1 VTKSGALVPYVP
13 RLTLEWAR
21 ADERV
26 SGGAAAWQVVEGT
39 MVFAD
44 ISGFT
49 KMSERL
55 ARHGKV
61 GAEEVTDAINT
72 CFEQLLAIAYASGG
86 SLLKFGGDAL
96 LLLFAGDDHANRAAH
111 AAVGMRHRLRTV
123 GRLQTS
129 SGLVVLR
136 ISIGVHSGSFDFFAL
151 GDSHRELLVAGR
163 DASLTVAAEGS
174 ATAGEIVMSAATAAL
189 LPARCRGPERGDGFL
204 LRAPPGRAPIEPI
217 VATDAG
223 PVDVARYVP
232 IAIRR
237 HLLDGGEDSEHR
249 SATVAFLHFDGT
261 DEILEREGHPVLAAW
276 LDEVVRVV
284 QRAADTHEVTLL
296 GSDIDHDGGKLILV
310 AGVPRRL
317 GDDEERMLTALRQIA
332 DTSLPI
338 PLRIGA
344 HTGSVFAGTVGPSY
358 RRTFTVMGDT
368 VNLAARVMS
377 KANPSQVLVTPDVLE
392 RSQLTFETEALE
404 PFSVKGKR
412 KPVTA
417 FALGPPSRKQRTRSQ
432 MLPLM
437 GRAEEVTL
445 LERALAASVEGAS
458 GFVEI
463 LGESGMGKSR
473 LIEELRGRA
482 GSVRCMTIRC
492 EAYEASAPYAPF
504 WVLLRYLLGAA
515 LDAHRDDVESMLRK
529 TVGEV
534 APELLDQLPLLA
546 TPLDLAIPDSPV
558 TAMLDPEFRRQ
569 RVDEVTAAFL
579 LRVLPQPTVLV
590 FEDVHH
596 MDGPSVGLL
605 HRLVALAP
613 ASLMLCVTRRSAEHG
628 FVAEPDERA
637 TTLALAPLTIEQGI
651 EAVIGATEE
660 APLLPREARM
670 LAERAAGSPLFLD
683 EMLRALGEGGSV
695 DSLPASIDSAVTA
708 QIDRLPNRH
717 RQVLRRAAVLGLS
730 FTTAEL
736 EKILAPD
743 LPAPGDAMLTELGEF
758 LISDGPVR
766 LRFRHA
772 IMRDTVY
779 EELPFR
785 QRRALHGRAAIAL
798 EDALGAD
805 AHAEAALLSMHF
817 FEAQQHAQAWAYAGV
832 AGERAQAVY
841 ANVEAATHFE
851 RAIAAARR
859 LPDLDRHE
867 VAAVWEKLGDVHER
881 GGVYDDAL
889 HAYRR
894 ARRLLHDE
902 PTLEAKLYLKEAWI
916 PERVGRYREAVRAVR
931 KGLAVLESAEGVEV
945 DRQRAELCAWYAAM
959 RQAQGRH
966 REAIEWCERAIEL
979 ARASENLVGEAHA
992 SFILDWALVST
1003 GRFDLATHSER
1014 ALEIY
1019 AQLGDL
1025 NGEAVVLSNL
1035 GAFAYFQGRW
1045 DEAVEL
1051 YERGREAR
1059 LRTGNDVDAAMG
1071 TANIA
1076 EVLADQGHYDTAEQ
1090 YLQETLRV
1098 CRAAGYRSG
1107 AAFARNLLGRV
1118 AGRTGRFDEAYVH
1131 FDAARAEY
1139 AEAGLDADVR
1149 ETEARIADCFVLEC
1163 RSAEALELAEATLQ
1177 VSMQESDDPPDAA
1190 LLQRVRGYALLQRDD
1205 ANAARVAFDASLA
1218 SARARDA
1225 DYEVALTLVALATL
1239 AKVVDDSERATE
1251 LDLESSAL
1259 LERLGVRSLPDV
1271 PLAPSSI
1278 TYARPA
1284 GQYPRP

>member
-1 VTKSGALVPYVP
+1 MSNSGALVPYVP

-26 SGGAAAWQVVEGT
+26 AGGAAAWQVVDGT

-96 LLLFAGDDHANRAAH
+96 LLLFAGKDHATRAAH

-136 ISIGVHSGSFDFFAL
+136 ISIGVHSGSFDFFAI

-163 DASLTVAAEGS
+163 DASSTVAAEGS
-174 ATAGEIVMSAATAAL
+174 ATAGEIVMSASTAAL
-189 LPARCRGPERGDGFL
+189 LPARCRGPARGEGFL

-217 VATDAG
+217 VTADAG
-223 PVDVARYVP
+223 PIDVARYVP
-232 IAIRR
+232 IAIRH

-261 DEILEREGHPVLAAW
+261 DEMLEREGHAVLAEW

-284 QRAADTHEVTLL
+284 QAAADTHEVTLL

-310 AGVPRRL
+310 SGVPRRL
-317 GDDEERMLTALRQIA
+317 GDDEQRMLTALRQIA
-332 DTSLPI
+332 DTNLPI

-377 KANPSQVLVTPDVLE
+377 KALPAQVLVTPDVLD
-392 RSQLTFETEALE
+392 RSQLTFETEPLE

-412 KPVTA
+412 RPVTA
-417 FALGPPSRKQRTRSQ
+417 FVLGPPSRKQRTRSQ

-437 GRAEEVTL
+437 GRDAEL
-445 LERALAASVEGAS
+445 SILESALTVAVGGEPA
-458 GFVEI
+458 FVEI
-463 LGESGMGKSR
+463 VADSGMGKSR
-473 LIEELRGRA
+473 LIDELRARA
-482 GSVRCMTIRC
+482 APARCITIRC
-492 EAYEASAPYAPF
+492 EAYESTAPYAPF

-515 LDAHRDDVESMLRK
+515 LDAHRDEVATVLRQ
-529 TVGEV
+529 TVGDL

-546 TPLDLAIPDSPV
+546 TPFDVDIPDTPE
-558 TAMLDPEFRRQ
+558 TAMLDPEFRQQ

-579 LRVLPQPTVLV
+579 LRVLPQPSVLV
-590 FEDVHH
+590 FEDTHH
-596 MDGPSVGLL
+596 MDSSSVGLL
-605 HRLVALAP
+605 HRVVGLAP
-613 ASLMLCVTRRSAEHG
+613 QSLLLCVTRRPADHG
-628 FVAEPDERA
+628 FAAAPDERV
-637 TTLALAPLTIEQGI
+637 TTMELGPLTTEQAI
-651 EAVIGATEE
+651 EAVIGATEA
-660 APLLPREARM
+660 APLLPREAS
-670 LAERAAGSPLFLD
+670 LVAERAAGSPLFLD
-683 EMLRALGEGGSV
+683 EMLRALAEGESV
-695 DSLPASIDSAVTA
+695 DSLPPSIDAAVTA
-708 QIDRLPNRH
+708 QVDRLPNRH

-736 EKILAPD
+736 EAILAPD
-743 LPAPGDAMLTELGEF
+743 LPAPEDAMLTELGEF

-772 IMRDTVY
+772 IMRDAVY

-785 QRRALHGRAAIAL
+785 QRRALHGQAATAL
-798 EDALGAD
+798 ERSLGAD
-805 AHAEAALLSMHF
+805 AQSEAALLSMHF
-817 FEAQQHAQAWAYAGV
+817 FEAQDHASAWAYAGV

-841 ANVEAATHFE
+841 ANAEAATHFT

-859 LPDLDRHE
+859 LPELDRHDI
-867 VAAVWEKLGDVHER
+867 AAVWEKLGDVQER

-894 ARRLLHDE
+894 ARRLLRDA
-902 PTLEAKLYLKEAWI
+902 PILEAKLYLKEAWI
-916 PERVGRYREAVRAVR
+916 PERVGRYREAVRTVR
-931 KGLAVLESAEGVEV
+931 KGLSVLDSAEGVDA
-945 DRQRAELCAWYAAM
+945 DRQRAELCAWYAAI

-979 ARASENLVGEAHA
+979 ARASENLTGEAHA

-1003 GRFDLATHSER
+1003 GRFDLATHSAR

-1019 AQLGDL
+1019 TQLGDV
-1025 NGEAVVLSNL
+1025 NGEAVVLTNL

-1071 TANIA
+1071 TGNIA
-1076 EVLADQGHYDTAEQ
+1076 EVLADQGHYETAEQ

-1118 AGRTGRFDEAYVH
+1118 AGRTGRFEEAHVH
-1131 FDAARAEY
+1131 FEAARSEY
-1139 AEAGLDADVR
+1139 FEAGLDADVR
-1149 ETEARIADCFVLEC
+1149 ETDGRLADCFVLEA
-1163 RSAEALELAEATLQ
+1163 RSAEALTLADETLQ
-1177 VSMQESDDPPDAA
+1177 ASMQEDDNPPDAA
-1190 LLQRVRGYALLQRDD
+1190 LLQRVRGYALLQSNDVDGARD
-1205 ANAARVAFDASLA
+1205 AFAASLE
-1218 SARARDA
+1218 SGRARDA
-1225 DYEVALTLVALATL
+1225 DYEVALTLVALAAL
-1239 AKVVDDSERATE
+1239 AKVVGDAERATE
-1251 LDLESSAL
+1251 LDLESKSL
-1259 LERLGVRSLPDV
+1259 LERLGVRSLPVV
-1271 PLAPSSI
+1271 PLAATSI
-1278 TYARPA
+1278 TSVRPA